1 MTHLLSAIRKEC
13 QFLLRDVHGLA
24 LLFLLP
30 TLFIVIMSLA
40 LQDSYASRSG
50 AGIPVA
56 IVDLDQ
62 TETSAEIISRLS
74 KSEAFA
80 FKLADALEDATAETV
95 ASGTDARFVITLPV
109 GLEDGLLEQTE
120 DAVPVP
126 LFVTADVDRRTEAVF
141 TALLRETLSRLKV
154 EQVLTYL
161 VEDSGQQVED
171 FNSAAFDTPVEI
183 SYAGGRQSDRRPSA
197 VQQNVP
203 AWLVFSIFFVAIPFS
218 NTFIV
223 ERELGVQR
231 RLQTTQLTI
240 GHQFAGKF
248 VPYFVINLLQVALM
262 LAVGVWLVP
271 LFGGERL
278 ELLGNPFALA
288 LVGAAISC
296 AALSLAL
303 LIAVIS
309 RTTEQA
315 TMASGLGNILLAAI
329 GGVMVPRFVMPAAMQ
344 SISDWSPMAWGVDGF
359 LNVLLENGSFGDIM
373 GPVAKLVGFSIVLV
387 FMAGLVQATRRKY

>member
-1 MTHLLSAIRKEC
+1 MTQLWSAIRKEC
-13 QFLLRDVHGLA
+13 QLLLRDVHGLA

-50 AGIPVA
+50 AGIPVS

-62 TETSAEIISRLS
+62 TETSADVISRLS
-74 KSEAFA
+74 ESEAFA
-80 FKLADALEDATAETV
+80 FTLADAPEDATAETI
-95 ASGTDARFVITLPV
+95 ASETDARFVITLPA

-141 TALLRETLSRLKV
+141 TALLRETMSRLKV

-161 VEDSGQQVED
+161 VEDAGQQVDD
-171 FNSAAFDTPVEI
+171 FNSSAFDTPVEI
-183 SYAGGRQSDRRPSA
+183 SYAGGPQTDRRPSA

-218 NTFIV
+218 NTFIT

-231 RLQTTQLTI
+231 RLQTTELGI
-240 GHQFAGKF
+240 AHQFAGKF
-248 VPYFVINLLQVALM
+248 VPYFVINMLQVALM
-262 LAVGVWLVP
+262 LAVGVWIVP

-278 ELLGNPFALA
+278 ELLGNPFAIA

-359 LNVLLENGSFGDIM
+359 LKLLLENGSFGDIM
-373 GPVAKLVGFSIVLV
+373 GPVAKLVGFSVVMIA
-387 FMAGLVQATRRKY
+387 MAGLVQATRKKY